1 MPGKSL
7 SSLFRSATRTT
18 AKTVPGEDATL
29 KQFVSSLDASSP
41 STSTASET
49 TRKRSVKLPKSPSRS
64 KNSCSTSLR
73 DLAIDRLKLNSAS
86 NSGGTS
92 LDTAISSK
100 FGTSDDKS
108 LEIPWF
114 SSMTRNNISL
124 RRREVSRDRK
134 QKWIFKSN
142 QTHRF
147 DRLVRKCAQK
157 LGADATIQVF
167 GKLGRETGVK
177 EYNALIGL
185 CIEKARKT
193 QDEEVS
199 LQQICK
205 AYQLFKLMRE
215 QGFQLEEESYGPFL
229 ICLID
234 MEMVE
239 EFQYFCGVIQ
249 DENPNSLSRLAY
261 YEMLLWIGVNN
272 EVKIKELCDFAA
284 NDDDDKLNFKE
295 NYLLA
300 LCESNRKE
308 ELLLLLEV
316 VDITRFSSMGHVAN
330 IFRSLGRHSLESFL
344 EKFILALKS
353 CDIEAENISNFIFN
367 YAISVPNL
375 AVEDAILE
383 FKNLHGKLKV
393 TPSPASYEKLI
404 RHCCDLLKVH
414 AALDIIDQMSET
426 GLTLLIE
433 TFHSILNA
441 CEESC
446 NYNLNNDVSCGLW
459 KPDQLPSPKNF
470 LGNLQEPRAPSPR
483 IPYARTSHKCMHGWG
498 GGLMWYIELG
508 GGLSLRASPIQEPS
522 VHRIYSVI
530 CRNNLK
536 PDTETFRSM
545 ISLSVKM
552 KDFEGAYNMIKDLEK
567 MNLIPTANM
576 YNAIMAGYFRE
587 KNIHGGL
594 MVLKDMEQA
603 DVKPDSQTFSYL
615 IGNCDC
621 EEDIVRVF
629 SRLCQTFL
637 SLAAPPHAE
646 RPALAASVGPYC
658 PIESNFGCGGRD
670 LRGGSDFSCVGYSSG
685 RGGRNSNGNGR
696 RGGRGPRRC
705 THCNQD
711 NHIVDRCWDFHG
723 RLVAHQASVS
733 KDAMICISTS
743 SSTTATLAQT
753 SASTACVATHIP
765 RVIDSSPSNHMT
777 GTTSVLLGVS
787 TSSRLPRVALADG
800 STLQIDGLGSPGG
813 DKDWWRTFVCADVT
827 FNESDSLPY
836 FPNASTFSDL
846 GHCIPTHVPSKSLAP
861 LVPCPMVKPL
871 QVYVRRNKVVTALT
885 PVPLPFAPAGVL
897 LLAKVG
903 PKSPLGITGG
913 HVAWRL
919 EFRDCQETRRDS
931 SRLSNSNQGE
941 GTMPKLDLGGGD
953 GNTQSILLYGLNY
966 EELKQ
971 SGVQFTKH
979 IFMSLINAYAACG
992 QFEKA
997 KQVVLD
1003 KGVPIKSLNEIKC
1016 VLVSALAS
1024 HGQISDA
1031 LNIYEEIK
1039 QAECNVE
1046 PKAIIC
1052 LIEHLHS
1059 EGELGR
1065 LLQLLAEVNDPEYWI
1080 DGCCRV
1086 ILYCVAHKHLSST
1099 VDLLKQLKD
1108 KFCDDE
1114 VATEVLF
1121 DEVFC
1126 KIAETE
1132 PSDLQF
1138 GLDLLQ
1144 AIKEELQVRPS
1155 RRSLDFLLSAC
1166 VSAKDLNGSLLI
1178 WKEYHASGLPYNG
1191 LTFLRMYQALLASG
1205 DLKAAT
1211 KMLNKIPKDDP
1222 HVALGCEP
1230 VVGSLAPSRKRDYRV
1245 TNRLQ
1250 EGKRPLYAVVFNFID
1265 SRFFNVFATVG
1276 GNRPTREKVDKLTFD
1291 QVVTKFIHAL
1301 GQGVILGSSLAVRSR
1316 DFAESALNQKAVAES
1331 AEMEMVRAQNR
1342 AIELEG
1348 ALAEIIAAF
1357 KESDDFLEAVRGS
1370 ASSYFGDGFD
1380 FCKRQLAHQ
1389 YPDLGV
1395 DLEDV
1400 EMDHE
1405 FLAKEEA
1412 EAEQRAAE
1420 EGAAGAE
1427 GCCSVFKLHLATNR
1441 SAVPF
1446 MFSKINL
1453 GGEESEQIPAFL
1465 DIRSSRGEVLYMKS
1479 IFDET
1484 SQSPSSPPPNS
1495 PKMDTSSL
1503 TKEGNVMTQAELDK
1517 LGSTYSF
1524 PLRDTTPDSWDDARQ
1539 FCQLAKASHLFAG
1552 DLALLQTSHDLFR
1565 GSPSNVNGWKTRFFF
1580 ASGDE
1585 WEFPS
1590 GVVASDTITRVPRSW
1605 GTPGKS
1611 CNKLPTLSEIDAKR
1625 TEAIL
1630 GKIEPGDYFQVSKV
1644 LGSRTFNKH
1653 FAVGCTALS
1662 ISGGDNTTSGDE
1674 GEFVTHE
1681 DSVEYLGVIRRDI
1694 GGAIRRALPGIP
1706 DETLLRWLGGKVKDP
1721 FTNLLS
1727 GTSGSS
1733 SDSGS
1738 VSTSDSELPPELRSD
1753 EAKPRPRRQ
1762 RRRQPSLP
1770 PKESLSV
1777 RKRTREGDPLIEI
1790 SELDTSKGKEAVPP
1804 PPPKRFKS
1812 NRGAINARGRA
1823 TEAGTSS
1830 HGGDV
1835 GSESMSDAS
1844 VARKLLTRV
1853 IPAFDKEEV
1862 DRLSENELVAKS
1874 FHALGQAENKLAE
1887 LSEEGSKPGNEVGD
1901 LKATVAELTKKLA
1914 KAKELAIEDFKAS
1927 GEFKAAVTDSAATYF
1942 SEGFEFCKRQLLH
1955 HFPNLGVDVANMAM
1969 DPSFTEEEEAAK
1981 EGEDPVAGAAP
1992 NV

>member
-49 TRKRSVKLPKSPSRS
+49 NRKRSVKLPKSPSRS

-86 NSGGTS
+86 NSGNSTKDLSKEISSILLGGTS

-108 LEIPWF
+108 LEIRWF
-114 SSMTRNNISL
+114 SSMIHNNISL

-199 LQQICK
+199 LQQIYK

-249 DENPNSLSRLAY
+249 DENPKSLSRLAY

-316 VDITRFSSMGHVAN
+316 VDITRFSSMGHLEN

-433 TFHSILNA
+433 TFHSILHA

-446 NYNLNNDVSCGLW
+446 NYNL
-459 KPDQLPSPKNF
+459 
-470 LGNLQEPRAPSPR
+470 
-483 IPYARTSHKCMHGWG
+483 
-498 GGLMWYIELG
+498 
-508 GGLSLRASPIQEPS
+508 

-545 ISLSVKM
+545 ISLSIKM

-615 IGNCDC
+615 IANCDC
-621 EEDIVRVF
+621 EEDIVR
-629 SRLCQTFL
+629 
-637 SLAAPPHAE
+637 
-646 RPALAASVGPYC
+646 
-658 PIESNFGCGGRD
+658 
-670 LRGGSDFSCVGYSSG
+670 
-685 RGGRNSNGNGR
+685 
-696 RGGRGPRRC
+696 
-705 THCNQD
+705 
-711 NHIVDRCWDFHG
+711 
-723 RLVAHQASVS
+723 
-733 KDAMICISTS
+733 
-743 SSTTATLAQT
+743 
-753 SASTACVATHIP
+753 
-765 RVIDSSPSNHMT
+765 
-777 GTTSVLLGVS
+777 
-787 TSSRLPRVALADG
+787 
-800 STLQIDGLGSPGG
+800 
-813 DKDWWRTFVCADVT
+813 
-827 FNESDSLPY
+827 
-836 FPNASTFSDL
+836 
-846 GHCIPTHVPSKSLAP
+846 
-861 LVPCPMVKPL
+861 
-871 QVYVRRNKVVTALT
+871 
-885 PVPLPFAPAGVL
+885 
-897 LLAKVG
+897 
-903 PKSPLGITGG
+903 
-913 HVAWRL
+913 
-919 EFRDCQETRRDS
+919 
-931 SRLSNSNQGE
+931 
-941 GTMPKLDLGGGD
+941 
-953 GNTQSILLYGLNY
+953 NY

-1039 QAECNVE
+1039 QAECNVV

-1052 LIEHLHS
+1052 LIEHLQS

-1166 VSAKDLNGSLLI
+1166 VSAKDLNSSLLI

-1222 HVALGCEP
+1222 HIRCVINACKTTYVQP
-1230 VVGSLAPSRKRDYRV
+1230 ASLKGKNTKKR
-1245 TNRLQ
+1245 
-1250 EGKRPLYAVVFNFID
+1250 I
-1265 SRFFNVFATVG
+1265 
-1276 GNRPTREKVDKLTFD
+1276 EK
-1291 QVVTKFIHAL
+1291 
-1301 GQGVILGSSLAVRSR
+1301 
-1316 DFAESALNQKAVAES
+1316 
-1331 AEMEMVRAQNR
+1331 
-1342 AIELEG
+1342 
-1348 ALAEIIAAF
+1348 
-1357 KESDDFLEAVRGS
+1357 
-1370 ASSYFGDGFD
+1370 
-1380 FCKRQLAHQ
+1380 
-1389 YPDLGV
+1389 
-1395 DLEDV
+1395 
-1400 EMDHE
+1400 
-1405 FLAKEEA
+1405 
-1412 EAEQRAAE
+1412 
-1420 EGAAGAE
+1420 
-1427 GCCSVFKLHLATNR
+1427 
-1441 SAVPF
+1441 
-1446 MFSKINL
+1446 
-1453 GGEESEQIPAFL
+1453 GEEM
-1465 DIRSSRGEVLYMKS
+1465 R
-1479 IFDET
+1479 
-1484 SQSPSSPPPNS
+1484 
-1495 PKMDTSSL
+1495 
-1503 TKEGNVMTQAELDK
+1503 
-1517 LGSTYSF
+1517 
-1524 PLRDTTPDSWDDARQ
+1524 
-1539 FCQLAKASHLFAG
+1539 
-1552 DLALLQTSHDLFR
+1552 
-1565 GSPSNVNGWKTRFFF
+1565 
-1580 ASGDE
+1580 
-1585 WEFPS
+1585 
-1590 GVVASDTITRVPRSW
+1590 
-1605 GTPGKS
+1605 
-1611 CNKLPTLSEIDAKR
+1611 
-1625 TEAIL
+1625 
-1630 GKIEPGDYFQVSKV
+1630 
-1644 LGSRTFNKH
+1644 
-1653 FAVGCTALS
+1653 
-1662 ISGGDNTTSGDE
+1662 
-1674 GEFVTHE
+1674 
-1681 DSVEYLGVIRRDI
+1681 
-1694 GGAIRRALPGIP
+1694 
-1706 DETLLRWLGGKVKDP
+1706 
-1721 FTNLLS
+1721 
-1727 GTSGSS
+1727 
-1733 SDSGS
+1733 
-1738 VSTSDSELPPELRSD
+1738 
-1753 EAKPRPRRQ
+1753 
-1762 RRRQPSLP
+1762 
-1770 PKESLSV
+1770 
-1777 RKRTREGDPLIEI
+1777 
-1790 SELDTSKGKEAVPP
+1790 
-1804 PPPKRFKS
+1804 
-1812 NRGAINARGRA
+1812 
-1823 TEAGTSS
+1823 
-1830 HGGDV
+1830 
-1835 GSESMSDAS
+1835 
-1844 VARKLLTRV
+1844 
-1853 IPAFDKEEV
+1853 
-1862 DRLSENELVAKS
+1862 
-1874 FHALGQAENKLAE
+1874 
-1887 LSEEGSKPGNEVGD
+1887 
-1901 LKATVAELTKKLA
+1901 
-1914 KAKELAIEDFKAS
+1914 
-1927 GEFKAAVTDSAATYF
+1927 
-1942 SEGFEFCKRQLLH
+1942 
-1955 HFPNLGVDVANMAM
+1955 
-1969 DPSFTEEEEAAK
+1969 
-1981 EGEDPVAGAAP
+1981 
-1992 NV
+1992 